1 MFTVIQIICCAPS
14 ASRTASKEF
23 HDLYAENKFWHQ
35 PPHLH
40 SPDNDPGLYDIIFLA
55 YLLYRISLLNLTL
68 IENKKQKPIYLKAL
82 NLLSVRAIERA
93 AYSMINYNL
102 NYPNWPYLP
111 KWELHSIHR
120 VFPPNFQQVVLEDPR
135 EHHTCTQEYVL
146 SHSAAISKGMLR
158 VASAALSH
166 TGLPPSTS
174 RHWPG
179 IVSYPQQQT
188 LPIKNI
194 FVFPRYSWP
203 WLAISSFISSILEKN
218 YPHAKMYFY
227 RVETP
232 T

>member
-1 MFTVIQIICCAPS
+1 M
-14 ASRTASKEF
+14 
-23 HDLYAENKFWHQ
+23 
-35 PPHLH
+35 
-40 SPDNDPGLYDIIFLA
+40 
-55 YLLYRISLLNLTL
+55 
-68 IENKKQKPIYLKAL
+68 KAL

-203 WLAISSFISSILEKN
+203 WLAISSFMISSILEKIILMLKCIFIGLKHPLRSLRIPGIN
-218 YPHAKMYFY
+218 L
-227 RVETP
+227 TS
-232 T
+232 